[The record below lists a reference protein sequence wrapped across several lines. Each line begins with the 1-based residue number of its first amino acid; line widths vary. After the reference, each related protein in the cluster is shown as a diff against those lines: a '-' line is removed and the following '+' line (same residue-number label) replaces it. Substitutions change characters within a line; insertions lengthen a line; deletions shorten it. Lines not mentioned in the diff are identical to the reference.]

1 MKTKSKHVLK
11 SMKACPDTVLPTF
24 LQVVGK
30 DASVK
35 VTKSVE
41 DIQKCSFL
49 QKVCFQFSAVFCN
62 SVLNVVYLLTF

>member
-1 MKTKSKHVLK
+1 MKTKIKHVLK
-11 SMKACPDTVLPTF
+11 SMKGCPDTVLPTF

-62 SVLNVVYLLTF
+62 SV